1 MGSPTAPAPT
11 GAAFRYDV
19 IVRWSDEDRL
29 GHVNNSRY
37 LTFTEDA
44 RLAWLSGSPAG
55 AGGVILARSE
65 IDFRFP
71 VHFVAGGR
79 LVVQTAVCSI
89 GRSSLRIR
97 QDILWPEDSE
107 RAGAAVARTQHVLV
121 CYDYPRGV
129 PRPWTDV
136 EREWLS
142 RWQDEEPG

>member
-1 MGSPTAPAPT
+1 M
-11 GAAFRYDV
+11 AFRYDV
-19 IVRWSDEDRL
+19 AVRWSDEDRL

-44 RLAWLSGSPAG
+44 RLVWLSESPTG

-71 VHFVAGGR
+71 VHFVTGGR
-79 LVVQTAVCSI
+79 LVVETSVCSI
-89 GRSSLRIR
+89 GRSSLLIR
-97 QDILWPEDSE
+97 QDIVWPEDA
-107 RAGAAVARTQHVLV
+107 AGAGDAVARTRHVLV
-121 CYDYPRGV
+121 CYDYVRGA

-142 RWQDEEPG
+142 RWQDEEAA